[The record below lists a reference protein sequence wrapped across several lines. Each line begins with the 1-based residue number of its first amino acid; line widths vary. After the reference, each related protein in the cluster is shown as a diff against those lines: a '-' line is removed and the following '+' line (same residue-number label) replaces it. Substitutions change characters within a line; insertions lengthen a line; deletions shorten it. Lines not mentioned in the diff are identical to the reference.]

1 MEGHAIGRTAR
12 QVALRLIIVAAGLL
26 PLAYS
31 ANARAQGS
39 RGFPS
44 ALPNATII
52 SDETTAVRQPQP
64 AADEG
69 APPATVTSPRVSH
82 SHPRHYVTV
91 SLPSYSAPSYSAA
104 VEPTHAILKLKQDAR
119 AYAGPETS
127 SRPLE
132 DIPAGK
138 FLNVTGSTHYF
149 VQVKLKNGAT
159 GYVPIAAVELTRTED
174 KIMRLSSNA
183 AVMSQPNR
191 YGKKLSEVHQGHD
204 IHAIGVSM
212 NYIKIRMKSGLEG
225 YVPMT
230 AAE

>member
-1 MEGHAIGRTAR
+1 MEGHAIGRAAR
-12 QVALRLIIVAAGLL
+12 HIALRLIIVAAGLL

-31 ANARAQGS
+31 ANAPAQVS

-44 ALPNATII
+44 ELPNATIV
-52 SDETTAVRQPQP
+52 SDETSAARQPQP

-69 APPATVTSPRVSH
+69 APPAAVASLRVPH

-91 SLPSYSAPSYSAA
+91 SEPSYSAA
-104 VEPTHAILKLKQDAR
+104 VEPAHATLKLKQDAW

-132 DIPAGK
+132 SIPAGK
-138 FLNVTGSTHYF
+138 SLNVTGSTHYF

-159 GYVPIAAVELTRTED
+159 GYVPIAAVELTRPED

-183 AVMSQPNR
+183 AVLSQPNR

-230 AAE
+230 VAE

>member
-1 MEGHAIGRTAR
+1 MEGYTIGRIGR
-12 QVALRLIIVAAGLL
+12 HVALRLIIVAAGLL
-26 PLAYS
+26 PLVYS
-31 ANARAQGS
+31 ANALAQGS

-44 ALPNATII
+44 ALPNATIV
-52 SDETTAVRQPQP
+52 SDETSAVRQPQP

-69 APPATVTSPRVSH
+69 APPAVVASTRVPR
-82 SHPRHYVTV
+82 SHPRHSMTL
-91 SLPSYSAPSYSAA
+91 SEPSYSAA
-104 VEPTHAILKLKQDAR
+104 IEPTHATLKLKQDAW

-127 SRPLE
+127 SHPLE
-132 DIPAGK
+132 HIPAGK
-138 FLNVTGSTHYF
+138 SLNVTGSTHYF

-159 GYVPIAAVELTRTED
+159 GYVPIVAVELTRPED

-183 AVMSQPNR
+183 AVLSQPNR

-204 IHAIGVSM
+204 IHAVGVSM
-212 NYIKIRMKSGLEG
+212 NYVKIRMKSGLEG

>member
-44 ALPNATII
+44 ALPNATIV
-52 SDETTAVRQPQP
+52 SDETTAARQPQP
-64 AADEG
+64 ATDEG
-69 APPATVTSPRVSH
+69 APPAVVASPRVPR

-91 SLPSYSAPSYSAA
+91 PEPSYSAA
-104 VEPTHAILKLKQDAR
+104 VEPTHAMLKLKQDAW

-132 DIPAGK
+132 RIPAGK

-159 GYVPIAAVELTRTED
+159 GYVPIAAIELTRTED

-204 IHAIGVSM
+204 IHAIGISM

-230 AAE
+230 ATE

>member
-1 MEGHAIGRTAR
+1 MEGHTIGRATR
-12 QVALRLIIVAAGLL
+12 HVALRLIIVAAGLL
-26 PLAYS
+26 PLVYN
-31 ANARAQGS
+31 ANAPAQVS

-44 ALPNATII
+44 ALPNATIV
-52 SDETTAVRQPQP
+52 SDETSAPRQPQP

-69 APPATVTSPRVSH
+69 APPAVVASPLVPR

-91 SLPSYSAPSYSAA
+91 SEPSYSAA
-104 VEPTHAILKLKQDAR
+104 VEPTHAMLKLKQDAW

-132 DIPAGK
+132 RIPAGM
-138 FLNVTGSTHYF
+138 FLNVIGSTHYF
-149 VQVKLKNGAT
+149 VQVKLKNGAI
-159 GYVPIAAVELTRTED
+159 GYIPIAAVELTHTED
-174 KIMRLSSNA
+174 KIMRLSGNA
-183 AVMSQPNR
+183 AVLSQPNR

-204 IHAIGVSM
+204 IHVIGVSM
-212 NYIKIRMKSGLEG
+212 NYMKIRMKSGLEG